1 MPSREQMKRE
11 KLSKAENQI
20 VTNKKQSSTG
30 SMDRESKIMNTIVNT
45 SIILM
50 STLMDGLAGAM
61 MNLTGAMASGMAE
74 AVGGEKAGKKVKKE
88 FKEKQPEVNEKIRS
102 MIADVR
108 KDVYTQMGQKRKEI
122 EPFLSDTAFDSGPKT
137 VEEYDFKLPK
147 LTEEL
152 DDDSLAK
159 YARLL
164 LTEDKDFAEMFEKL
178 TAWMNSLPRFPEK
191 TSKKND

>member
-1 MPSREQMKRE
+1 MKRK
-11 KLSKAENQI
+11 KLSKMENQTAI
-20 VTNKKQSSTG
+20 TKKQSSTG
-30 SMDRESKIMNTIVNT
+30 STDRESKIMNVIVNT

-61 MNLTGAMASGMAE
+61 MNLTGAMASGMVE
-74 AVGGEKAGKKVKKE
+74 AVGGEKAGRKVKNE
-88 FKEKQPEVNEKIRS
+88 FKEKQPEMNEKIKS

-122 EPFLSDTAFDSGPKT
+122 EPFLSDIAFDIGPKT

-164 LTEDKDFAEMFEKL
+164 IIEDKDFAEMFEKL
-178 TAWMNSLPRFPEK
+178 TTWMNSLPKFPKK